1 MKPTEVAIDGSKANI
16 QRSIDECLRVLDG
29 KKFLDIFE
37 CSRVDPEVPVED
49 TISYIAEYVKAGKIG
64 GISMS
69 EVSAKSI
76 RKGHAVHPIAAVEVE
91 FSMYATEILENDVA
105 STCAELGIPI
115 IAYSP
120 MGRGFLVSIAYATS
134 RDLLTRSRTAN
145 TRSST
150 TSSPTRCSVT
160 SRASSLMSL
169 TRTSSW
175 QTQSQTWRSRRAS
188 HQPRSHSAG
197 CCTTAR
203 SRACLLL
210 SPFPVPARLRGSRR
224 TRSRQRS
231 AKRSSSHYRRS

>member
-134 RDLLTRSRTAN
+134 PDLLTWSRTAN
-145 TRSST
+145 TKSST

-169 TRTSSW
+169 TRMSS
-175 QTQSQTWRSRRAS
+175 
-188 HQPRSHSAG
+188 
-197 CCTTAR
+197 
-203 SRACLLL
+203 
-210 SPFPVPARLRGSRR
+210 
-224 TRSRQRS
+224 
-231 AKRSSSHYRRS
+231 